1 MANTSLTP
9 ELVAH
14 VTNLASA
21 FAQNQKVVAA
31 KARIGLFYQNP
42 AATDVFRRLN
52 EYGEKLREK
61 HQAGMSP
68 SEAELAE
75 FDKLRAAVVENEL
88 CKGFLEANQ
97 QVEEMIATVQQYL
110 VLAIQKGCAP
120 TDEEVAATLTQQMS
134 SCSCGGG
141 CHGDCEDCDKESCKH
156 GEGECCGKHK
166 HGEGECCGK
175 HGEGECCGKHKHGE
189 GECGGK
195 HGEGECGCGKHGA

>member
-1 MANTSLTP
+1 MANTSLPP

-21 FAQNQKVVAA
+21 FAQNQKVISA

-42 AATDVFRRLN
+42 AATDLFRRLN

-68 SEAELAE
+68 SETELAE
-75 FDKLRAAVVENEL
+75 FDKLRAAVVGNEL

-97 QVEEMIATVQQYL
+97 QMEEMIATVQQYL

-120 TDEEVAATLTQQMS
+120 TDEEVAATLTQQV

-141 CHGDCEDCDKESCKH
+141 CHGDCEDCDKDSCKH
-156 GEGECCGKHK
+156 GEGECCSK

-175 HGEGECCGKHKHGE
+175 HGEGECCGKHGE
-189 GECGGK
+189 GECCGK
-195 HGEGECGCGKHGA
+195 HHHDEGACGCGKHGA